1 VFVKTTQD
9 TFSFL
14 PSFLPLSPSAVGLR
28 NHQRSMSSKDN
39 NTAGGRPTIRT
50 LADLNRQTASAD
62 GSDDSDTP
70 QEYYTGGEERSFFF
84 SLFLF
89 LFFIP
94 TLCLWIYF
102 TFSQTMLLRTLHFT
116 LRVSPFLF
124 HSFSSPLVITY
135 PCSSYSLSF
144 FSSQEEGNLQ
154 CPV

>member
-9 TFSFL
+9 TFSF
-14 PSFLPLSPSAVGLR
+14 LSPSAVGLR

-84 SLFLF
+84 SLFFYF
-89 LFFIP
+89 LYLP
-94 TLCLWIYF
+94 YAYGST
-102 TFSQTMLLRTLHFT
+102 
-116 LRVSPFLF
+116 
-124 HSFSSPLVITY
+124 
-135 PCSSYSLSF
+135 SLS
-144 FSSQEEGNLQ
+144 
-154 CPV
+154 V